1 MAGLRQEDGK
11 PLEWVKLST
20 LKHHPDNP
28 RRGNVEAIRES
39 LRVNGV
45 FRPIVVSRKTRHV
58 LAGNHT
64 LKAARAESLDAL
76 PVVWLD
82 DLTPA
87 QERKV
92 LLADN
97 RTSDLGDY
105 DNDLL
110 GAILGQMRAEDE
122 LLGTGYSDADVEAL
136 LAESLGEPSL
146 DELED
151 APEAKEDKSAELQR
165 KWNTARGQ
173 LWTVG
178 KHRLMCG
185 DSTSPTDVAR
195 LLGGGK
201 VDLLLTDPPYGVS
214 YADKNAFL
222 NAVGRGNH
230 IQTPIENDHMSV
242 DDTGALWDKVFT
254 ICNDVMKDGACYY
267 MTGPH
272 IGDLSLM
279 MMMMIQKSG
288 LLLKHILIWSKNQMV
303 LGRSDYHYKHE
314 PILYGW
320 KPGAAHYYGGESN
333 ETSIWDCNKPHAA
346 KLHPTMKPV
355 ELFARAVKNGSRAG
369 EVVFDPFM
377 GSGTTA
383 VACEQLGRRA
393 RGMELSPAYL
403 AVQLERLS
411 EMGLV
416 PTLEP

>member
-1 MAGLRQEDGK
+1 MAGLKSGDAAY
-11 PLEWVKLST
+11 EWVALST

-39 LRVNGV
+39 LRANGII
-45 FRPIVVSRKTRHV
+45 RPIVVSRHTRHV

-64 LKAARAESLDAL
+64 LKAARAEGMAEL

-82 DLTPA
+82 ALTPA
-87 QERKV
+87 QERKI
-92 LLADN
+92 LLVDN
-97 RTSDLGDY
+97 RSSDLADY
-105 DNDLL
+105 DNEILA
-110 GAILGQMRAEDE
+110 AILGQMREEDE

-146 DELED
+146 DDLED

-222 NAVGRGNH
+222 NAVAPANR

-242 DDTGALWDKVFT
+242 DDTGELWNKVFT

-267 MTGPH
+267 MTGPQG
-272 IGDLSLM
+272 GDLSL

-303 LGRSDYHYKHE
+303 LGHSDYHYKHE

-333 ETSIWDCNKPHAA
+333 ETSIWECNKPHAA

-369 EVVFDPFM
+369 EIVFDPFM

-383 VACEQLGRRA
+383 VACEQLGRCA

-416 PTLEP
+416 AGLDS